1 MPIETEPF
9 DAAEHLTGEAAQMEL
24 LAEALESGDAK
35 FIAVA
40 LGTIAR
46 ARGMTKVAK
55 DTGVSREA
63 LYKSL
68 TSDGDPRLST
78 VCGVLKALGIKLQIK
93 ETP

>member
-1 MPIETEPF
+1 MPIETVPF
-9 DAAEHLTGEAAQMEL
+9 DAAEHLTSEAAQMEL

-55 DTGVSREA
+55 DTGVSRMA
-63 LYKSL
+63 LYKALS
-68 TSDGDPRLST
+68 SEGDPKLST
-78 VCGVLKALGIKLQIK
+78 VLGVLNALGIKLTIK
-93 ETP
+93 GPA